1 MLAIPSCIGLEFA
14 VAEGIRG
21 VTDDEWTDY
30 NNMFSRSVRHLN
42 FDLVHGPS
50 GSARIP
56 VQNLKRIRSIKR
68 ICIPFATVF
77 NVSLEEGI
85 VPLEWKEA
93 NIIPLF
99 KKSDFNIGD

>member
-1 MLAIPSCIGLEFA
+1 VLVIPSCIGIEFA

-30 NNMFSRSVRHLN
+30 NSMFSRSVRHLN

-56 VQNLKRIRSIKR
+56 VQNLKRIESIKQIR
-68 ICIPFATVF
+68 IPICH
-77 NVSLEEGI
+77 
-85 VPLEWKEA
+85 
-93 NIIPLF
+93 
-99 KKSDFNIGD
+99 